1 MPNTFSTAIMIA
13 IVVVVGGVLLAII
26 ALTRGHGKVLNK
38 ERYRTAWLEIDNNID
53 RNNLA
58 SYQFAIL
65 SADKLL
71 DKALRESGIAGQ
83 TMGDRLKKSNKLF
96 SDINGVWAAH
106 KVRNRI
112 AHEVDGSVNK
122 SVATRMLA
130 IYKKALRDL
139 GAI

>member
-71 DKALRESGIAGQ
+71 DKALRGSGA
-83 TMGDRLKKSNKLF
+83 D
-96 SDINGVWAAH
+96 
-106 KVRNRI
+106 
-112 AHEVDGSVNK
+112 DGRSIEEIK
-122 SVATRMLA
+122 QA
-130 IYKKALRDL
+130 I
-139 GAI
+139 

>member
-1 MPNTFSTAIMIA
+1 
-13 IVVVVGGVLLAII
+13 
-26 ALTRGHGKVLNK
+26 
-38 ERYRTAWLEIDNNID
+38 
-53 RNNLA
+53 
-58 SYQFAIL
+58 
-65 SADKLL
+65 
-71 DKALRESGIAGQ
+71 
-83 TMGDRLKKSNKLF
+83 MGDRLKKSNKLF

>member
-1 MPNTFSTAIMIA
+1 MPNAFSTAIMIA
-13 IVVVVGGVLLAII
+13 IVAVVGGVLLAII

-38 ERYRTAWLEIDNNID
+38 ERY
-53 RNNLA
+53 
-58 SYQFAIL
+58 
-65 SADKLL
+65 
-71 DKALRESGIAGQ
+71 
-83 TMGDRLKKSNKLF
+83 
-96 SDINGVWAAH
+96 
-106 KVRNRI
+106 RI